1 MIDRLI
7 SMILAGLLCLG
18 LTTPA
23 APGADV
29 PAVSAPAALS
39 LDRAPAYSDV
49 PADHW
54 SAGSVQRAAEL
65 GLFHGVE
72 ERVFGLGQP
81 ISRAAF
87 VTALM
92 RLFAWEPVT
101 PEENAF
107 TDVTAERWF
116 YSAVETALANDAIA
130 AAESTFRPTEDVTR
144 EEMASMLIR
153 ALGYTSLAGVAASY
167 SAPFSDVNTN
177 KGFIVLAHDLGIVG
191 GVGDDL
197 FAAGGTATREQA
209 AAMLVR
215 VHDLLT
221 AQSTLLEEPGDC
233 RTVTVATPA
242 PEEGAELP
250 TTPLEPLT
258 ELYDTLRQLKN
269 SGADMD
275 QIVLCLSAGGTGTVV
290 DQDGTILSTDVFTA
304 GQVEELLGQKG
315 VKTYYSERYESNYCI
330 YTPREGQT
338 AVVWYQSEESLAAK
352 LQLARLFGVTKFML
366 V

>member
-1 MIDRLI
+1 M
-7 SMILAGLLCLG
+7 
-18 LTTPA
+18 
-23 APGADV
+23 
-29 PAVSAPAALS
+29 
-39 LDRAPAYSDV
+39 
-49 PADHW
+49 
-54 SAGSVQRAAEL
+54 
-65 GLFHGVE
+65 E

-197 FAAGGTATREQA
+197 FAAGGTATREITNRQTGNATREQA

-330 YTPREGQT
+330 YIPREGQT